1 MDGFNLLPEEYR
13 TRRGAKFAPISML
26 ATVVI
31 AVLSVLLME
40 RAVMA
45 RAASG
50 SASSLGKALTARRAE
65 LEQRRQQRL
74 ATVAE
79 IGPLRAMLSETPVW
93 SNVFVDVAAVVGPGV
108 RITHWSSDA
117 ERGLC
122 SLQGRARTNAEVF
135 ALVAAIEGLSHF
147 ESVALAGVV
156 RESDEGDHGVRYE
169 IVCRLREAVR

>member
-13 TRRGAKFAPISML
+13 RRRGAKFAPISML
-26 ATVVI
+26 VTAAIVV
-31 AVLSVLLME
+31 VGVLLME

-65 LEQRRQQRL
+65 LGRRRQERL
-74 ATVAE
+74 AILAE
-79 IGPLRAMLSETPVW
+79 IRPLRVMLSQTPVW
-93 SNVFVDVAAVVGPGV
+93 SNVFVDVATVVGPGV

-117 ERGLC
+117 ERGVC
-122 SLQGRARTNAEVF
+122 SLQGHARTNGEVF
-135 ALVAAIEGLSHF
+135 ALVAALEGLTHF
-147 ESVALAGVV
+147 ESVTLAGVV

-169 IVCRLREAVR
+169 IVCRLRKAVW